1 MADEALTPE
10 QQAAVETLDRDLLV
24 SAGAGTGK
32 TRVLTHRF
40 THIVEQGRA
49 AVDEIL
55 ALTFTEK
62 AAREMKERIVRR
74 FAARGRADDRRRVE
88 TAYIGTIHSFCAR
101 VLRENALEAGVDPRF
116 TQLPEAAAAM
126 LQRQVFD
133 ALMPGA
139 CSSAEPAEVL
149 LSEFSLPELR
159 EIVLSLYAHARR
171 LGKRP
176 AELVTAAAP
185 DLGALADQARA
196 AVAAALALAQAPAS
210 KALRD
215 ALAAV
220 QEARDRVTA
229 LLEAREFAWGA
240 YDELGQ
246 VARLFK
252 GSVGAREQ
260 KPIIADAKQG
270 LLAFAGGLLGIGASA
285 RAQALRELLG
295 EFDAAYRAA
304 KDEQGLLDFDDLL
317 TAARDLFG
325 TPAQPTPTALGYRD
339 RFQFFLMDEFQDTN
353 RLQMAVVAPIIR
365 PGRSFTVGDA
375 KQSIYRFLY
384 ADVDIFRE
392 RERALAEGGGANLA
406 LARNF
411 RSHPAVLAFTNAF
424 FGELWAQQG
433 LAAGG
438 LAPGRQFGERAGPRV
453 EALLVAPGGNLREA
467 RAREAEALARRIGE
481 LVGFGDSPALTLTGA
496 ERVRPATPGDVLVLF
511 RATTKIQPYED
522 ALSRYDLPY
531 YTVSGRGF
539 YHTQEVQD
547 LRNLLAAIEN
557 PLDDVALAAVLR
569 SPLVGV
575 GDAGLYWLGA
585 PAPSGPRDEDEPPP
599 QGAGRIAA
607 GLERAE
613 RLGGLAPPDRERA
626 AAFRSLFHRLRQ
638 LAAGSRVAEVL
649 EAAVRASDYDLKLL
663 CQRNGRRRYANLEKL
678 RQLALAF
685 QSQAR
690 FGLRDFLDH
699 LQHLQVL
706 AERETEAATEAED
719 SDVVRLMTIHQA
731 KGLEAPIVVVADL
744 GRRLTFDLKPAL
756 LSSRGELALRL
767 KHPLRDETVKPPDYE
782 ELEQAAIAADRAE
795 DTRLFYVACT
805 RAQEHL
811 LLSGCVEASAD
822 EPGQVKGP
830 PLGRPYAGLR
840 SWAQWVMQFLGL
852 GELPPPQGRVMQA
865 GEVPVLVR
873 SDAPPLAAERRTDRP
888 LAARFRA
895 QLEAGE
901 ELGLASLDPQAEV
914 EGLVREAQATAARVT
929 AKTAAPAAQ
938 VTISATAALRYAAC
952 PRRYELADIARLPE
966 PGFAHGEQERTAANR
981 GDEDPPTRGERLHEL
996 LSKLDLQADFE
1007 RELKRLLDDLPADA
1021 RADAEA
1027 VLRRFRSGPLWDD
1040 LAAAQR
1046 EAGAL
1051 HRETPF
1057 VLRLDGG
1064 LLRGK
1069 ADVLLRRAGGWMV
1082 VDYKTGARHDQEYRG
1097 QVVLYALACREL
1109 LTCGTAALGCEPSTP
1124 TRGIIYYLDADAGEP
1139 ETFAITGEMLDSAAA
1154 ALQRALAGIAG
1165 GDFPRRDGGA
1175 CGRCGFLQVCANAS
1189 GESTSRGLTR

>member
-1 MADEALTPE
+1 VADEVLTPE
-10 QQAAVETLDRDLLV
+10 QQAAVETLDRDVLV
-24 SAGAGTGK
+24 TAGAGTGK

-74 FAARGRADDRRRVE
+74 FADRGRADDRRRVE

-101 VLRENALEAGVDPRF
+101 VLRENALEAGVDPHF
-116 TQLPEAAAAM
+116 TQLQEAAAAM

-139 CSSAEPAEVL
+139 GSSAGPAEVL

-210 KALRD
+210 KALRN
-215 ALAAV
+215 ALAA
-220 QEARDRVTA
+220 ARETGDRVAT
-229 LLEAREFAWGA
+229 LLEAREFDWGA
-240 YDELGQ
+240 YDELQ
-246 VARLFK
+246 QAARLFK
-252 GSVGAREQ
+252 GNVGAREQ

-270 LLAFAGGLLGIGASA
+270 VLAFAGGLLGIGASA

-325 TPAQPTPTALGYRD
+325 TPEQPTPTALGYRD
-339 RFQFFLMDEFQDTN
+339 RFRFFLMDEFQDTN

-392 RERALAEGGGANLA
+392 REPALAERGGANLA

-433 LAAGG
+433 LTAGG

-453 EALLVAPGGNLREA
+453 EALLVEQGRNLREA
-467 RAREAEALARRIGE
+467 RAREADALARRIGE
-481 LVGFGDSPALTLTGA
+481 LVGLGNSPALTLTGA

-511 RATTKIQPYED
+511 RATTEIQRYED

-613 RLGGLAPPDRERA
+613 QLGGLAPPDRERA
-626 AAFRSLFHRLRQ
+626 AAFRPLFHRLRQ
-638 LAAGSRVAEVL
+638 LAAGSHVAEVL
-649 EAAVRASDYDLKLL
+649 ETAVRATDYDLKLL

-690 FGLRDFLDH
+690 FGPRDFLDH

-744 GRRLTFDLKPAL
+744 GRRLRFDPKPAL

-767 KHPLRDETVKPPDYE
+767 KHPLRDETAKPPDYE

-811 LLSGCVEASAD
+811 LLSGCVEADATLRSSEASSLRSTSAD
-822 EPGQVKGP
+822 EPGRVKAP
-830 PLGRPYAGLR
+830 SLDRPYAGLR

-852 GELPPPQGRVMQA
+852 DELPPPQGRVMQA

-873 SDAPPLAAERRTDRP
+873 SDAPRPVGAERRTDRP
-888 LAARFRA
+888 LAVRFRA

-901 ELGLASLDPQAEV
+901 ELEIAALDRQAEV
-914 EGLVREAQATAARVT
+914 EGLVREAQAVAARVT
-929 AKTAAPAAQ
+929 ARPAPPAAQ

-966 PGFAHGEQERTAANR
+966 PGFAHGEQERTAADR
-981 GDEDPPTRGERLHEL
+981 GDEDPSTRGERLHEL

-1007 RELKRLLDDLPADA
+1007 QELTRLLADLPADA

-1027 VLRRFRSGPLWDD
+1027 VLRRFRRGPLWDD

-1051 HRETPF
+1051 QRETPF

-1069 ADVLLRRAGGWMV
+1069 ADVLRRRAGGWMV

-1109 LTCGTAALGCEPSTP
+1109 LGVAP
-1124 TRGIIYYLDADAGEP
+1124 TRGMIYYLDADAGEP
-1139 ETFAITGEMLDSAAA
+1139 ETFAITGEMLDHAAA

-1165 GDFPRRDGGA
+1165 GDFPRREGQA
-1175 CGRCGFLQVCANAS
+1175 CGRCGFLRVCAKAS
-1189 GESTSRGLTR
+1189 G